1 MMTRREMNGALA
13 IAMTTFFSGSTSGW
27 LQAATLPAQ
36 NAPRRAPAMNMNSV
50 AVKTLMEEP
59 LAAMPN
65 AEVSVITLTVAPG
78 ATSPPHQH
86 TGPVF
91 AYILEGKIE
100 NQVDPNPPQT
110 YDAGQFFYE
119 PPMHVH
125 RSLRNVSRTRPAK
138 LLIFQVGEKGKPFT
152 IGAK

>member
-13 IAMTTFFSGSTSGW
+13 VALTSFLSESTSGW
-27 LQAATLPAQ
+27 LEAATLPAQ
-36 NAPRRAPAMNMNSV
+36 NAPGRTSAMNMNSV
-50 AVKTLMEEP
+50 AVKTLMREP
-59 LAAMPN
+59 LAAMPD
-65 AEVSVITLTVAPG
+65 AEVGVITLTVVPG

-86 TGPVF
+86 NGPVF

-100 NQVDPNPPQT
+100 NQVDPSPPQT
-110 YDAGQFFYE
+110 YEACQFFYE

-125 RSLRNVSRTRPAK
+125 RSLHNLSRTRPAR